1 MKLATEAYADAINQ
15 RTPKILEN
23 LGWIERAWDG
33 VARAA
38 KRAWDD
44 AKSIGRQDIDS
55 QIADVERRL
64 AQLDQGGFGLV
75 GNRDESRNRLRE
87 ELDML
92 RERKKAMEDD
102 ARTAGE
108 RARAEQAAQNA
119 IDRIDAR
126 SRAALTNQQKRAKEL
141 EQYKKDLQAIREVN
155 PNDDRLRQATVDRE
169 IANINAKYKDQKGTA
184 GSVDLRAANAAK
196 NSLAEITATYRNAQK
211 ELRHPN
217 AQA

>member
-1 MKLATEAYADAINQ
+1 
-15 RTPKILEN
+15 
-23 LGWIERAWDG
+23 
-33 VARAA
+33 
-38 KRAWDD
+38 

-92 RERKKAMEDD
+92 RERNKAMEDD

-126 SRAALTNQQKRAKEL
+126 SRAALT
-141 EQYKKDLQAIREVN
+141 
-155 PNDDRLRQATVDRE
+155 
-169 IANINAKYKDQKGTA
+169 
-184 GSVDLRAANAAK
+184 
-196 NSLAEITATYRNAQK
+196 
-211 ELRHPN
+211 
-217 AQA
+217 

>member
-1 MKLATEAYADAINQ
+1 MESHVL
-15 RTPKILEN
+15 RS
-23 LGWIERAWDG
+23 
-33 VARAA
+33 
-38 KRAWDD
+38 AWDD

-155 PNDDRLRQATVDRE
+155 PNDDRLQKATVDRE
-169 IANINAKYKDQKGTA
+169 IANINAKYKDQKGSAGWWTYARPTPRRTA
-184 GSVDLRAANAAK
+184 WPRSPRPTVMRK
-196 NSLAEITATYRNAQK
+196 RNW
-211 ELRHPN
+211 RRPN